1 MLYEVTTTIDTF
13 VYRALM
19 KDHDIGRSLAAGFL
33 QSVLGFTVVLITNAI
48 VRKVE
53 PDSALF

>member
-1 MLYEVTTTIDTF
+1 MME
-13 VYRALM
+13 
-19 KDHDIGRSLAAGFL
+19 DHDVGRSLAAGFL
-33 QSVLGFTVVLITNAI
+33 QSVLGFAVVLITNMI

>member
-1 MLYEVTTTIDTF
+1 MT
-13 VYRALM
+13 
-19 KDHDIGRSLAAGFL
+19 DHDIGRSLAAGFL
-33 QSVLGFTVVLITNAI
+33 QSVLGFIVVLVTNSI